1 MFAELNLFDK
11 FFIRCVDHFIYI
23 SRAIAEDCMTQG
35 IPPAKGKVVHNAVDL
50 HEFLQPYDVT
60 SVRNE
65 FGWSSAEHLVGV
77 VGRLDWWK
85 GHEYFLKAIAQASQQ
100 NPHLRGLIIGQ
111 PETSLHN
118 QLYFQELQALT
129 LSLGL
134 KDKVVFTGFREDVPR
149 LMAALDVVV
158 LSSAEPE
165 PFGRVVIE
173 GMAAAKPVVATAAGG
188 VLDIITDR
196 IDGLLVPGKDAPALA
211 RAILWL
217 LSNKEQAEQM
227 GRAAR
232 QRVTEKFTVPYQ
244 VGVIQKVYDTILNP
258 TQDCLLPAEFK
269 GIQ

>member
-1 MFAELNLFDK
+1 
-11 FFIRCVDHFIYI
+11 
-23 SRAIAEDCMTQG
+23 
-35 IPPAKGKVVHNAVDL
+35 
-50 HEFLQPYDVT
+50 
-60 SVRNE
+60 
-65 FGWSSAEHLVGV
+65 
-77 VGRLDWWK
+77 
-85 GHEYFLKAIAQASQQ
+85 
-100 NPHLRGLIIGQ
+100 
-111 PETSLHN
+111 
-118 QLYFQELQALT
+118 
-129 LSLGL
+129 
-134 KDKVVFTGFREDVPR
+134 
-149 LMAALDVVV
+149 MAALDVVV